1 MEVSD
6 QPAVGQ
12 AEPRFRP
19 GLGTFKSLRHRN
31 FRLLWFGLLFSSAGQ
46 WIQQVTLGWLVYEL
60 TDSAALLGIVNG
72 LRAVPF
78 LLTGPLA
85 GVLADRLDRRQLM
98 FWTQV
103 FLLVWSFLFG
113 LDIALGYLQVWH
125 IFVFTLLTGVAWSF
139 NQPVR
144 QSVVP
149 EVVPRED
156 LANAIALNS
165 AGFNITRVVGPGL
178 GGLLIAL
185 VGVAG
190 NFFVQ
195 SAAYVGVAAMTYQLK
210 LPPIKGRLKE
220 NSIFRDLKEGIGFVL
235 SHIQLRNQMLMGLIP
250 TVLALPYISIMPV
263 FASDVLGVGPE
274 GLGLLMSAPGVGA
287 VVGTLLIASSPR
299 LQSRPAILYVAAI
312 CLGLSLIALAL
323 MRSVGPALLVL
334 VLIGGFQ
341 ITYMSTNNT
350 LLQLI
355 CPDHMRGRVM
365 SLYMLNQGLMPLGSL
380 LAGGVAQFWGSPV
393 AFALMGL
400 SVILVSL
407 AVGLPGIRKSP

>member
-1 MEVSD
+1 MEISER
-6 QPAVGQ
+6 PAAGRV
-12 AEPRFRP
+12 AARPR
-19 GLGTFKSLRHRN
+19 LSLSTFKSLGHGN

-46 WIQQVTLGWLVYEL
+46 WIQQVTIGWLVYEL
-60 TDSAALLGIVNG
+60 TGSAALLGVVNG

-85 GVLADRLDRRQLM
+85 GVLADRVDRRRLM

-125 IFVFTLLTGVAWSF
+125 IFVFTLVTGVAWSF

-149 EVVPRED
+149 NVVPRED
-156 LANAIALNS
+156 LPNAIALNS

-190 NFFVQ
+190 NFFIQ
-195 SAAYVGVAAMTYQLK
+195 SAAYVGVAVMTYRLK
-210 LPPIKGRLKE
+210 LPPIKGRLGQASVLK
-220 NSIFRDLKEGIGFVL
+220 DLREGVGFVL
-235 SHIQLRNQMLMGLIP
+235 GHVQLRNQMLMGLIP

-263 FASDVLGVGPE
+263 YASDVLGVGPE

-287 VVGTLLIASSPR
+287 VIGTLLIASSPR
-299 LQSRPAILYVAAI
+299 LQSRPAVLYVAAV
-312 CLGLSLIALAL
+312 CLGLSLVTLAL
-323 MRSVGPALLVL
+323 MRSVVPALVVLVL
-334 VLIGGFQ
+334 VGGFQ
-341 ITYMSTNNT
+341 IAYMSTNNT

-380 LAGGVAQFWGSPV
+380 LAGGIAQLWGAPV
-393 AFALMGL
+393 AFAFMGL
-400 SVILVSL
+400 SVILVSF
-407 AVGLPGIRKSP
+407 AVGLPGIRKSQ

>member
-6 QPAVGQ
+6 QPAVG
-12 AEPRFRP
+12 RP
-19 GLGTFKSLRHRN
+19 AARSRLSLGTFKSLKHRN

-46 WIQQVTLGWLVYEL
+46 WIQQVTLGWLVYDL
-60 TDSAALLGIVNG
+60 TGSAALLGLVNG

-85 GVLADRLDRRQLM
+85 GVLADRVDRRGLM

-103 FLLVWSFLFG
+103 FLLVLSFLFG
-113 LDIALGYLQVWH
+113 LDTALGYLQVWH
-125 IFVFTLLTGVAWSF
+125 VFVFTLFTGIAWSF

-144 QSVVP
+144 QSLVP

-178 GGLLIAL
+178 GGTMIAL
-185 VGVAG
+185 FGVAG

-195 SAAYVGVAAMTYQLK
+195 SAAYLGVALMAYQLK
-210 LPPIKGRLKE
+210 LPPVKGRLGEASLLK
-220 NSIFRDLKEGIGFVL
+220 DLNEGIRFVL
-235 SHIQLRNQMLMGLIP
+235 THVPLRNQMLMGLIP

-263 FASDVLGVGPE
+263 FAADVLGVGPE

-299 LQSRPAILYVAAI
+299 LQSRPAILYVAAV
-312 CLGLSLIALAL
+312 CLGLSLVGLAL
-323 MRSVGPALLVL
+323 TRTMVPALLVL

-350 LLQLI
+350 LLQLL

-380 LAGGVAQFWGSPV
+380 FAGTAAQLWGSPV
-393 AFALMGL
+393 AFGLMGL
-400 SVILVSL
+400 SVITVAA
-407 AVGLPGIRKSP
+407 AVGLPARRR

>member
-6 QPAVGQ
+6 QPAVG
-12 AEPRFRP
+12 RP
-19 GLGTFKSLRHRN
+19 PAQSRLRVGTFKSLKHRN

-46 WIQQVTLGWLVYEL
+46 WIQQITLGWLVYDL
-60 TDSAALLGIVNG
+60 TGSAALLGLVNG

-85 GVLADRLDRRQLM
+85 GVLADRLDRRRLM

-103 FLLVWSFLFG
+103 FLLVLSFLFG
-113 LDIALGYLQVWH
+113 LDIVLGRLQVWH
-125 IFVFTLLTGVAWSF
+125 IFIFTLFTGIAWSF

-178 GGLLIAL
+178 GGMMIAL
-185 VGVAG
+185 FGVAG
-190 NFFVQ
+190 NFFIQ
-195 SAAYVGVAAMTYQLK
+195 SAAYLLVAFMAYQLK
-210 LPPIKGRLKE
+210 LPPVKGRLE
-220 NSIFRDLKEGIGFVL
+220 ETSILKDLKEGIRFVL
-235 SHIQLRNQMLMGLIP
+235 AHVQLRNQMLMGLIP
-250 TVLALPYISIMPV
+250 TVLALPYMSIMPV
-263 FASDVLGVGPE
+263 FAADVLGVGPE
-274 GLGLLMSAPGVGA
+274 GLGLLMSAPGIGA
-287 VVGTLLIASSPR
+287 VAGTLLIASSPR
-299 LQSRPAILYVAAI
+299 LQSRPAILYVAAV
-312 CLGLSLIALAL
+312 CLGLSLFALAL
-323 MRSVGPALLVL
+323 TRAMFPALAVL

-380 LAGGVAQFWGSPV
+380 FAGTAAQLWGSPV
-393 AFALMGL
+393 AFVLMGL
-400 SVILVSL
+400 SVIIVAA
-407 AVGLPGIRKSP
+407 AVGLPTWRR

>member
-6 QPAVGQ
+6 QPAVGPS
-12 AEPRFRP
+12 AARPRLSLR
-19 GLGTFKSLRHRN
+19 TFSSLRHRN

-60 TDSAALLGIVNG
+60 TGSAALLGVVNG

-85 GVLADRLDRRQLM
+85 GVLADRVDRRRLM

-113 LDIALGYLQVWH
+113 LDIALGYLQIWH
-125 IFVFTLLTGVAWSF
+125 VFLFTLLTGVAWSF

-144 QSVVP
+144 QSVIP
-149 EVVPRED
+149 EVVPRQD

-195 SAAYVGVAAMTYQLK
+195 SAAYVGVSVMAYQLR
-210 LPPIKGRLKE
+210 LPPIKGRLRQS
-220 NSIFRDLKEGIGFVL
+220 SIFRDLKEGIGLVL

-263 FASDVLGVGPE
+263 YASDVLGVGPE

-287 VVGTLLIASSPR
+287 VAGTLLIASSPR
-299 LQSRPAILYVAAI
+299 LQSRPAILYIAAI
-312 CLGLSLIALAL
+312 CLGLSLIALAV
-323 MRSVGPALLVL
+323 MRSMGPALLVL
-334 VLIGGFQ
+334 VLVGGFQ
-341 ITYMSTNNT
+341 IAYMSTNNT

-380 LAGGVAQFWGSPV
+380 LAGTAAQFWGAPV

-400 SVILVSL
+400 SVILVSV
-407 AVGLPGIRKSP
+407 AVGLPGIRRPA

>member
-12 AEPRFRP
+12 AEPRPRP

-334 VLIGGFQ
+334 VLVGGFQ